1 MKCQNLSLI
10 STLCLASLT
19 AADCSA
25 SKGSVIVCWESKMN
39 GEPAVS
45 ASQITFSVDSAGGN
59 K

>member
-1 MKCQNLSLI
+1 MKCLNLSLI
-10 STLCLASLT
+10 AALCLASLT

-25 SKGSVIVCWESKMN
+25 SEGPVIVCWEYRMN

-45 ASQITFSVDSAGGN
+45 ASQITVSVDSAGGN